1 MATER
6 EIQEKF
12 DEAANTIK
20 QQQNEMDRQK
30 KINGELEEKLQKMH
44 EDIADNLK
52 EVETMKATQ
61 KGLDEQNKRLEELIC
76 NHGAKSVSAFAQ
88 RRQKALDNF
97 TMYLRKGTEL
107 TPETNDFMADVMMS
121 RKFYGLDEAKKA
133 ALREEFAKDV
143 DPKEKGYWLASEMK
157 DLQVQVDPDGGY
169 FVHPEILAE
178 RVTREFETSPVRQFA
193 TVVNTAN
200 ESVEHYI
207 TDEAAPTGGWVG
219 EKEARPKTGTPQV
232 GVLRIHTHEQY
243 AMPAAT
249 QKMLDDAGFDIA
261 GWLQGEVN
269 DRFIRD
275 ENTAFVVG
283 NGSQKPKGFL
293 DYADWSAPG
302 VYTRNA
308 IEQVETASS
317 LAVEGDDIKILKR
330 KVLQFYQPNA
340 AFFMNRETFGLVER
354 LKDGEDRYLL
364 DTNSLKAGD
373 TEILLGK
380 RVIMMDDIPAFD
392 GTGGVAGTKVIVYG
406 DLRKCYEVV
415 DRIGIRVLRDPYTDK
430 PLILFYTTK
439 RVGGAVKNYQ
449 GLKILTLK
457 A

>member
-1 MATER
+1 MPTEK

-30 KINGELEEKLQKMH
+30 EINGELEGKLQKMH
-44 EDIADNLK
+44 ADIADNLK
-52 EVETMKATQ
+52 EVETMKATT
-61 KGLDEQNKRLEELIC
+61 KALDEQNKRIEELIC
-76 NHGAKSVSAFAQ
+76 NHGAKAVNDFTQ
-88 RRQKALDNF
+88 KRQKALDNF
-97 TMYLRKGTEL
+97 TMYLRKGVEL
-107 TPETNDFMADVMMS
+107 TTETNEFMADVMMS
-121 RKFYGLDEAKKA
+121 KKFYGLEEKKRA

-169 FVHPEILAE
+169 FVKPEQLAE

-193 TVVNTAN
+193 TVINTAN
-200 ESVEHYI
+200 ESVEHFI
-207 TDEAAPTGGWVG
+207 TDEAAPSGGWVG

-261 GWLQGEVN
+261 AWLQGEVN
-269 DRFIRD
+269 DQFIRD
-275 ENTAFVVG
+275 ENTAFVIG
-283 NGSQKPKGFL
+283 DGSQKPKGFL
-293 DYADWSAPG
+293 DYDDWSAPG
-302 VYTRNA
+302 VYTRKA
-308 IEQVETASS
+308 IERIPTLNS
-317 LAVEGDDIKILKR
+317 LEIVGDDVKILKR
-330 KVLQFYQPNA
+330 KVLRFYQPNS
-340 AFFMNRETFGLVER
+340 AFFMNQETFGLVER
-354 LKDGEDRYLL
+354 LKDNEDRYLL
-364 DTNSLKAGD
+364 DTNSLKVGD

-380 RVIMMDDIPAFD
+380 RVIMMDDIAAFD
-392 GTGGVAGTKVIVYG
+392 GTGGVANTKVIVYG